1 LCHSSARESG
11 SEMACV
17 ARGEFLGWVGSWNAV
32 SQAVQKPKELW
43 KKGLLGP
50 PGRKKSKRRQVNG
63 YDPLSAPLPYWSRR
77 GIVVELFFSDPSL
90 DVVPARVAIARV

>member
-1 LCHSSARESG
+1 ML
-11 SEMACV
+11 CV
-17 ARGEFLGWVGSWNAV
+17 ACDELVGAAWNAV

-63 YDPLSAPLPYWSRR
+63 YDALSAPLPYWSRR
-77 GIVVELFFSDPSL
+77 GIVVELFFLDPSL